1 MTFAVDFDV
10 ANDWGSGFTAN
21 LSIANNSSS
30 DVNSWTLE
38 FEAPFEITNI
48 WGAEIVSQDGNRY
61 TVRNLSY
68 NGTLTADGTVSFGFN
83 GSGESVEPTGYSL
96 NGESIGTSPSIPT
109 LSVDNVTVT
118 EGDSGTVAAEFVVN
132 LSEASD
138 QEVMVEYGTAN
149 GTATAGSDYTAQS
162 GTLTFAA
169 GETSKIISVPVLG
182 DTTVENNETF
192 TLNLSSPSN
201 ATIADAQGIGTITDN
216 DESAPVL
223 PQLSI
228 DDVSVTE
235 GDSGSKNATFT
246 VNLSAASTESVTVD
260 YGTSDDT
267 ATAGSDYTAQS
278 GTITFDAGE
287 TSQTIT
293 VPILGDTTVESD
305 ETFNV
310 NLSQANNA
318 TIADAQGVGTISND
332 DSSSLPTT
340 DNAFAV
346 DFDVANDWGSG
357 FTANLEIANNS
368 SSQVNGWT
376 LEFDSQFEITDIWG
390 AKILSKEGNRYTI
403 GNLSYNG
410 TLAADGT
417 VSFGFNGNGDSVEPT
432 SYSLNGDPIDASP
445 SIPTL
450 SVDDVSVTEGDNGT
464 VAAEFV
470 VNMSEASDQ
479 EVTVEYGTDNGT
491 ATAGSDYTAQ
501 SGTITFAAGET
512 SKIIS
517 VDVNGDTTVES
528 NETFNLNLSNA
539 SNATIADAQGVG
551 TINNDDADST
561 PVLPQFSINDVSVTE
576 GDSGSKNATFTVS
589 LSAAST
595 ESISVDYGTSNDT
608 ATAGSDYTA
617 ESGTLTFAAGET
629 SKTISVAVTGD
640 TTVESDETFNVN
652 LSNASNATIGDG
664 QGVGTILNN
673 DSSQP
678 PPQQG
683 DFNYGEALQK
693 SILFYYAQRSGD
705 LPDTNPIPWRGD
717 SALNDGS
724 DVGVDLTGGYY
735 DAGDHVKFGLPG
747 AASLTMLGW
756 GAVQYQD
763 AYQQSGQFEE
773 VLDTIKWG
781 TDYILKA
788 HVTDGQGTKEF
799 YGQVGDG
806 NLDHAYW
813 GPPED
818 MTMER
823 PAYKI
828 DRQNPGSDLAG
839 EAAAS
844 LAAASI
850 VFRGVDEAYADTLLQ
865 NAEQLYDFAD
875 QYRGVY
881 TDAIPDA
888 GQFYNSFSGFQD
900 ELVWGAT
907 WLHKATEAAGST
919 DTTYLNKAESLYQGI
934 GPGWTQSWDDKSYG
948 AAILLAQETGKSE
961 YKGDVEGW
969 LNSWLPGGSTA
980 TYTDG
985 GLAWLSQWGSLRYSA
1000 NTSFLAG
1007 VYADTV
1013 NDPNGQ
1019 YSDFAEGQ
1027 IDYILG
1033 DNPRDF
1039 SYMVGF
1045 GEDYALNPHHRAASG
1060 VTNISDSRDNLHT
1073 LYGALVG
1080 GPASADDF
1088 DYVDERTDFIR
1099 NEVAMDY
1106 NAGLTGALARMY
1118 GEFGGQT
1125 LDTISGVNLDNL
1137 NSLTVADVVAS

>member
-1 MTFAVDFDV
+1 MTFAVDFNI

-21 LSIANNSSS
+21 LEIANNSSS
-30 DVNSWTLE
+30 NVNGWTLE

-48 WGAEIVSQDGNRY
+48 WGAEIVSQEGNRY

-68 NGTLTADGTVSFGFN
+68 NGTLAADGTVSFGFN
-83 GSGESVEPTGYSL
+83 GSGDSIEPTGYSL
-96 NGESIGTSPSIPT
+96 NGESIGASPSIPT
-109 LSVDNVTVT
+109 LSVDDVTVT

-138 QEVMVEYGTAN
+138 Q
-149 GTATAGSDYTAQS
+149 
-162 GTLTFAA
+162 
-169 GETSKIISVPVLG
+169 P
-182 DTTVENNETF
+182 
-192 TLNLSSPSN
+192 
-201 ATIADAQGIGTITDN
+201 
-216 DESAPVL
+216 
-223 PQLSI
+223 
-228 DDVSVTE
+228 
-235 GDSGSKNATFT
+235 
-246 VNLSAASTESVTVD
+246 
-260 YGTSDDT
+260 
-267 ATAGSDYTAQS
+267 
-278 GTITFDAGE
+278 
-287 TSQTIT
+287 
-293 VPILGDTTVESD
+293 
-305 ETFNV
+305 
-310 NLSQANNA
+310 
-318 TIADAQGVGTISND
+318 
-332 DSSSLPTT
+332 
-340 DNAFAV
+340 
-346 DFDVANDWGSG
+346 
-357 FTANLEIANNS
+357 
-368 SSQVNGWT
+368 
-376 LEFDSQFEITDIWG
+376 
-390 AKILSKEGNRYTI
+390 
-403 GNLSYNG
+403 
-410 TLAADGT
+410 
-417 VSFGFNGNGDSVEPT
+417 
-432 SYSLNGDPIDASP
+432 
-445 SIPTL
+445 
-450 SVDDVSVTEGDNGT
+450 
-464 VAAEFV
+464 
-470 VNMSEASDQ
+470 
-479 EVTVEYGTDNGT
+479 VTVEYSTANGT

-512 SKIIS
+512 SKIVS
-517 VDVNGDTTVES
+517 VPVIGDTTVES
-528 NETFNLNLSNA
+528 NETFRLNLSNP
-539 SNATIADAQGVG
+539 SNGTIADAQGVG
-551 TINNDDADST
+551 TISNDDSSSPPANTPIRVQAEDYISFFDKSSGNTGGAFRSDDVDIQATTDLGGGYNVGWIQQGEWLTYDVNIPEAGTYDIVARVASAQSGTRSLKVSVGGESETLSFGGTGGWQNWTDVTAQGVNLSAGSQQLRLDMLSNSFNVNYIDIVPSTSSPTPPTLSINDVSLTEGNSGTKNATFTVNLSEASTQSVSVNYATANDTAIAGSDYTAKSGTLNFSPGQTSKTFTVPILGDTLDEANETFKVNLSQANNATIADSQGVGTIIDNDDST
-561 PVLPQFSINDVSVTE
+561 PVLSQLSINDVSVTE
-576 GDSGSKNATFTVS
+576 GDSGTKNATFTVN
-589 LSAAST
+589 LSAPS
-595 ESISVDYGTSNDT
+595 SQSVSVNYATANDT
-608 ATAGSDYTA
+608 AIAGSDYTA
-617 ESGTLTFAAGET
+617 KSGTLSFNPGQT
-629 SKTISVAVTGD
+629 SKTFTVPILGD
-640 TTVESDETFNVN
+640 TTVEGNETFKVN
-652 LSNASNATIGDG
+652 LSQASNATIGDS

-705 LPDTNPIPWRGD
+705 LPDTNPFPWRGD

-724 DVGVDLTGGYY
+724 DVGLDLTGGYY

-747 AASLTMLGW
+747 AASLTTLSW
-756 GAVQYQD
+756 GAVEYQD

-773 VLDTIKWG
+773 ILDSIKWG

-806 NLDHAYW
+806 NIDHAFW
-813 GPPED
+813 GAPED

-865 NAEQLYDFAD
+865 NAQQLYDFAD

-881 TDAIPDA
+881 TDAITDA

-969 LNSWLPGGSTA
+969 LNSWLPGGSTP

>member
-1 MTFAVDFDV
+1 MTFAVDFDI

-30 DVNSWTLE
+30 DVDGWTLE

-48 WGAEIVSQDGNRY
+48 WGAEIVSQEGNRY

-68 NGTLTADGTVSFGFN
+68 NGTLAADGTVSFGFN
-83 GSGESVEPTGYSL
+83 GSGDSIEPTGYSL

-109 LSVDNVTVT
+109 LSVDDVTVT

-132 LSEASD
+132 L
-138 QEVMVEYGTAN
+138 
-149 GTATAGSDYTAQS
+149 
-162 GTLTFAA
+162 
-169 GETSKIISVPVLG
+169 
-182 DTTVENNETF
+182 
-192 TLNLSSPSN
+192 
-201 ATIADAQGIGTITDN
+201 
-216 DESAPVL
+216 
-223 PQLSI
+223 
-228 DDVSVTE
+228 
-235 GDSGSKNATFT
+235 
-246 VNLSAASTESVTVD
+246 
-260 YGTSDDT
+260 
-267 ATAGSDYTAQS
+267 
-278 GTITFDAGE
+278 
-287 TSQTIT
+287 
-293 VPILGDTTVESD
+293 
-305 ETFNV
+305 
-310 NLSQANNA
+310 
-318 TIADAQGVGTISND
+318 
-332 DSSSLPTT
+332 
-340 DNAFAV
+340 
-346 DFDVANDWGSG
+346 
-357 FTANLEIANNS
+357 
-368 SSQVNGWT
+368 
-376 LEFDSQFEITDIWG
+376 
-390 AKILSKEGNRYTI
+390 
-403 GNLSYNG
+403 
-410 TLAADGT
+410 
-417 VSFGFNGNGDSVEPT
+417 
-432 SYSLNGDPIDASP
+432 
-445 SIPTL
+445 
-450 SVDDVSVTEGDNGT
+450 
-464 VAAEFV
+464 
-470 VNMSEASDQ
+470 SEASDQ

-517 VDVNGDTTVES
+517 VPVLGDTTVEN
-528 NETFNLNLSNA
+528 NETFKLNLSSP

-551 TINNDDADST
+551 TISNDDSSTPPANTPIRIEAEDYISFFDKSSGNTGGAFRSDDVDIQATTDLGGGFNVGWIQQGEWLTYDVNIPEAGTYDIVARVASAQSGTRSLKVSVGGESETLSFGGTGGWQNWTDVTAQGVNLSAGSQQLRLDMLSNSFNVNYIDIIPSNSSPTPPTLSINNVSITEGNSGTKNAGFTVNLSEASTQSISVNYATANDTAIAGSDYIAKSGTLNFSPGQTSKTFTVPILGDTLDEANETFKVNLSQANNATIADGQGVGTIIDNDDST
-561 PVLPQFSINDVSVTE
+561 PVLSQLSINDVSVTE

-595 ESISVDYGTSNDT
+595 ESITVDYGTGNGT

-673 DSSQP
+673 DLSQP

-693 SILFYYAQRSGD
+693 SLLFYYAQRSGD
-705 LPDTNPIPWRGD
+705 LPDHNPIPWRGD

-724 DVGVDLTGGYY
+724 DVGLDLTGGYY

-756 GAVQYQD
+756 GAVEYQD

-773 VLDTIKWG
+773 ILDSIKWG

-788 HVTDGQGTKEF
+788 HVTDSQGTKEF

-806 NLDHAYW
+806 NIDHSFW
-813 GPPED
+813 GAPED

-881 TDAIPDA
+881 TDAITDA

-907 WLHKATEAAGST
+907 WLHKANEAAGDT

-961 YKGDVEGW
+961 YKSDVEGW
-969 LNSWLPGGSTA
+969 LNSWLPGGSTP

-1073 LYGALVG
+1073 LYGAMVG

-1137 NSLTVADVVAS
+1137 NSLTVADVIAS

>member
-1 MTFAVDFDV
+1 MTFAVDFNV

-30 DVNSWTLE
+30 GVNGWTLE

-48 WGAEIVSQDGNRY
+48 WGAEIVSQEGNRY

-68 NGTLTADGTVSFGFN
+68 NGTLAADGTVSFGFN

-109 LSVDNVTVT
+109 LSVDDVTVT
-118 EGDSGTVAAEFVVN
+118 EGDTGTVAAEFVVN

-138 QEVMVEYGTAN
+138 QEV
-149 GTATAGSDYTAQS
+149 
-162 GTLTFAA
+162 
-169 GETSKIISVPVLG
+169 
-182 DTTVENNETF
+182 
-192 TLNLSSPSN
+192 
-201 ATIADAQGIGTITDN
+201 
-216 DESAPVL
+216 
-223 PQLSI
+223 
-228 DDVSVTE
+228 
-235 GDSGSKNATFT
+235 
-246 VNLSAASTESVTVD
+246 
-260 YGTSDDT
+260 
-267 ATAGSDYTAQS
+267 
-278 GTITFDAGE
+278 
-287 TSQTIT
+287 
-293 VPILGDTTVESD
+293 
-305 ETFNV
+305 
-310 NLSQANNA
+310 
-318 TIADAQGVGTISND
+318 
-332 DSSSLPTT
+332 
-340 DNAFAV
+340 
-346 DFDVANDWGSG
+346 
-357 FTANLEIANNS
+357 
-368 SSQVNGWT
+368 
-376 LEFDSQFEITDIWG
+376 
-390 AKILSKEGNRYTI
+390 
-403 GNLSYNG
+403 
-410 TLAADGT
+410 
-417 VSFGFNGNGDSVEPT
+417 
-432 SYSLNGDPIDASP
+432 
-445 SIPTL
+445 
-450 SVDDVSVTEGDNGT
+450 
-464 VAAEFV
+464 
-470 VNMSEASDQ
+470 
-479 EVTVEYGTDNGT
+479 TVEYSTDNGT

-517 VDVNGDTTVES
+517 VPVLGDTTVES
-528 NETFNLNLSNA
+528 DETFKLNLSSPSNATIADAQGVGTISNDDSSTPPANTPIRIEAEDYINFFDKSSGNTGGAFRSDDVDIQATTDVGGGYNVGWIQQGEWLTYDANIPEAGTYDIVARVASAQQGTRSLKVSVDGQSETLSFGGTGGWQNWTDVTAQGVNLSAGSQQLRLDMLSNSFNVNYIDIIPSNSSPTLPTLSINNVSITEGNSGTKNATFTVNLSDASTQTVSVNYATANDTAIAGSDYTAKSGTLSFNPGQTSKTFSVPILGDTTVESDETFKVNLSQA

-551 TINNDDADST
+551 TILND
-561 PVLPQFSINDVSVTE
+561 
-576 GDSGSKNATFTVS
+576 
-589 LSAAST
+589 
-595 ESISVDYGTSNDT
+595 
-608 ATAGSDYTA
+608 
-617 ESGTLTFAAGET
+617 
-629 SKTISVAVTGD
+629 
-640 TTVESDETFNVN
+640 
-652 LSNASNATIGDG
+652 
-664 QGVGTILNN
+664 

-683 DFNYGEALQK
+683 AFNYGEALQK

-705 LPDTNPIPWRGD
+705 LPDTNPLPWRGD

-724 DVGVDLTGGYY
+724 DVGRDLTGGYY

-756 GAVQYQD
+756 GAVEYQD
-763 AYQQSGQFEE
+763 AYQQSGQLEE
-773 VLDTIKWG
+773 LLDSIKWG

-788 HVTDGQGTKEF
+788 HVTDAQGTKEF

-806 NLDHAYW
+806 NIDHAFW
-813 GPPED
+813 GAPED

-828 DRQNPGSDLAG
+828 DRSNPGSDLAG

-865 NAEQLYDFAD
+865 NAQQLYDFAD

-961 YKGDVEGW
+961 YKSDVEGW
-969 LNSWLPGGSTA
+969 LNSWLPGGSTP

-1033 DNPRDF
+1033 DNPRNF

-1137 NSLTVADVVAS
+1137 NSLTVADVIAS

>member
-1 MTFAVDFDV
+1 MTFAVDFNV

-30 DVNSWTLE
+30 GVNGWTLE

-48 WGAEIVSQDGNRY
+48 WGAEIVSQEGNRY

-68 NGTLTADGTVSFGFN
+68 NGTLAADGTVSFGFN

-109 LSVDNVTVT
+109 LSVDDVTVT
-118 EGDSGTVAAEFVVN
+118 EGDTGTVAAEFVVN

-138 QEVMVEYGTAN
+138 QEV
-149 GTATAGSDYTAQS
+149 
-162 GTLTFAA
+162 
-169 GETSKIISVPVLG
+169 
-182 DTTVENNETF
+182 
-192 TLNLSSPSN
+192 
-201 ATIADAQGIGTITDN
+201 
-216 DESAPVL
+216 
-223 PQLSI
+223 
-228 DDVSVTE
+228 
-235 GDSGSKNATFT
+235 
-246 VNLSAASTESVTVD
+246 
-260 YGTSDDT
+260 
-267 ATAGSDYTAQS
+267 
-278 GTITFDAGE
+278 
-287 TSQTIT
+287 
-293 VPILGDTTVESD
+293 
-305 ETFNV
+305 
-310 NLSQANNA
+310 
-318 TIADAQGVGTISND
+318 
-332 DSSSLPTT
+332 
-340 DNAFAV
+340 
-346 DFDVANDWGSG
+346 
-357 FTANLEIANNS
+357 
-368 SSQVNGWT
+368 
-376 LEFDSQFEITDIWG
+376 
-390 AKILSKEGNRYTI
+390 
-403 GNLSYNG
+403 
-410 TLAADGT
+410 
-417 VSFGFNGNGDSVEPT
+417 
-432 SYSLNGDPIDASP
+432 
-445 SIPTL
+445 
-450 SVDDVSVTEGDNGT
+450 
-464 VAAEFV
+464 
-470 VNMSEASDQ
+470 
-479 EVTVEYGTDNGT
+479 TVEYSTDNGT

-517 VDVNGDTTVES
+517 VPVLGDTTVES
-528 NETFNLNLSNA
+528 DETFKLNLSSPSNATIADAQGVGTISNDDSSTPPANTPIRIEAEDYINFFDKSSGNTGGAFRSDDVDIQATTDVGGGYNVGWIQQGEWLTYDANIPEAGTYDIVARVASAQQGTRSLKVSVDGQSETLSFGGTGGWQNWTDVTAQGVNLSAGSQQLRLDMLSNSFNVNYIDIIPSNSSPTLPTLSINNVSITEGDSGTKNATFTVNLSDASTQTVSVNYATANDTAIAGSDYTAKSGTLSFNPGQTSKTFSVPIIGDTLDETNETFKVNLSQANNATIADGQGIGTIIDNDDSTPVLSQLSINDVSVTEGDSGTKNATFTVNLSDASTQTVSVNYATANDTAIAGSDYTAKSGTLSFNPGQTSKTFSVPILGDTTVEGNETFKVNLSQA

-551 TINNDDADST
+551 TILND
-561 PVLPQFSINDVSVTE
+561 
-576 GDSGSKNATFTVS
+576 
-589 LSAAST
+589 
-595 ESISVDYGTSNDT
+595 
-608 ATAGSDYTA
+608 
-617 ESGTLTFAAGET
+617 
-629 SKTISVAVTGD
+629 
-640 TTVESDETFNVN
+640 
-652 LSNASNATIGDG
+652 
-664 QGVGTILNN
+664 

-683 DFNYGEALQK
+683 AFNYGEALQK

-705 LPDTNPIPWRGD
+705 LPDTNPLPWRGD

-724 DVGVDLTGGYY
+724 DVGRDLTGGYY

-756 GAVQYQD
+756 GAVEYQD
-763 AYQQSGQFEE
+763 AYQQSGQLEE
-773 VLDTIKWG
+773 LLDSIKWG

-788 HVTDGQGTKEF
+788 HVTDAQGTKEF

-806 NLDHAYW
+806 NIDHAFW
-813 GPPED
+813 GAPED

-828 DRQNPGSDLAG
+828 DRSNPGSDLAG

-865 NAEQLYDFAD
+865 NAQQLYDFAD

-961 YKGDVEGW
+961 YKSDVEGW
-969 LNSWLPGGSTA
+969 LNSWLPGGSTP

-1033 DNPRDF
+1033 DNPRNF

-1137 NSLTVADVVAS
+1137 NSLTVADVIAS

>member
-1 MTFAVDFDV
+1 MTFAVDFNI

-21 LSIANNSSS
+21 LEIANNSSS
-30 DVNSWTLE
+30 NVNGWTLE

-48 WGAEIVSQDGNRY
+48 WGAEIVSQEGNRY

-68 NGTLTADGTVSFGFN
+68 NGTLAADGTVSFGFN
-83 GSGESVEPTGYSL
+83 GSGDSIEPTGYSL

-109 LSVDNVTVT
+109 IPTLSVDDVTVT

-138 QEVMVEYGTAN
+138 QPVTVEYSTAN

-169 GETSKIISVPVLG
+169 GETSKIVSVPV
-182 DTTVENNETF
+182 
-192 TLNLSSPSN
+192 
-201 ATIADAQGIGTITDN
+201 I
-216 DESAPVL
+216 
-223 PQLSI
+223 
-228 DDVSVTE
+228 
-235 GDSGSKNATFT
+235 
-246 VNLSAASTESVTVD
+246 
-260 YGTSDDT
+260 
-267 ATAGSDYTAQS
+267 
-278 GTITFDAGE
+278 
-287 TSQTIT
+287 
-293 VPILGDTTVESD
+293 
-305 ETFNV
+305 
-310 NLSQANNA
+310 
-318 TIADAQGVGTISND
+318 
-332 DSSSLPTT
+332 
-340 DNAFAV
+340 
-346 DFDVANDWGSG
+346 
-357 FTANLEIANNS
+357 
-368 SSQVNGWT
+368 
-376 LEFDSQFEITDIWG
+376 
-390 AKILSKEGNRYTI
+390 
-403 GNLSYNG
+403 
-410 TLAADGT
+410 
-417 VSFGFNGNGDSVEPT
+417 
-432 SYSLNGDPIDASP
+432 
-445 SIPTL
+445 
-450 SVDDVSVTEGDNGT
+450 
-464 VAAEFV
+464 
-470 VNMSEASDQ
+470 
-479 EVTVEYGTDNGT
+479 
-491 ATAGSDYTAQ
+491 
-501 SGTITFAAGET
+501 
-512 SKIIS
+512 
-517 VDVNGDTTVES
+517 GDTTVES
-528 NETFNLNLSNA
+528 NETFRLNLSNP
-539 SNATIADAQGVG
+539 SNGTIADAQGVG
-551 TINNDDADST
+551 TINNDDSSTPPANTPIRVQAEDYISFFDKSSGNTGGAFRSDDVDIQATTDVGGGYNVGWIQQGEWLTYDVNIPEAGTYDIVARVASAQSGTRSLKVSVGGESETLSFGGTGGWQNWTDVTAQGVNLSAGSQQLRLDMLSNSFNVNYIDIVPSTSSPTPPTLSINDVSLTEGNSGTKNATFTVNLSEASTQSVSVNYATANDTAIAGSDYTAKSGTLNFSPGQTSKTFTVPILGDTLDEANETFKVNLSQANNATIADGQGVGTIIDNDDST
-561 PVLPQFSINDVSVTE
+561 PVLSQLSINDVSVTE
-576 GDSGSKNATFTVS
+576 GDSGTKNATFTVN
-589 LSAAST
+589 LSAPS
-595 ESISVDYGTSNDT
+595 SQSVSVNYATANDT
-608 ATAGSDYTA
+608 AIAGSDYTA
-617 ESGTLTFAAGET
+617 KSGTLSFNPGQT
-629 SKTISVAVTGD
+629 SKTFTVPILGD
-640 TTVESDETFNVN
+640 TTVEGNETFKVN
-652 LSNASNATIGDG
+652 LSQATNATIGDS

-705 LPDTNPIPWRGD
+705 LPDTNPLPWRGD

-724 DVGVDLTGGYY
+724 DVGLDLTGGYY

-747 AASLTMLGW
+747 AASMTMLSW
-756 GAVQYQD
+756 GAVEYQD

-773 VLDTIKWG
+773 ILDSIKWG

-806 NLDHAYW
+806 NIDHAFW
-813 GPPED
+813 GAPED

-865 NAEQLYDFAD
+865 NAQQLYDFAD
-875 QYRGVY
+875 QYRGTY

-948 AAILLAQETGKSE
+948 SAILLAQETGKSE

-1033 DNPRDF
+1033 DNPRNF

-1073 LYGALVG
+1073 LYGAMVG

>member
-1 MTFAVDFDV
+1 MTFAVDFNV

-30 DVNSWTLE
+30 GVNGWTLE

-48 WGAEIVSQDGNRY
+48 WGAEIVSQEGNRY
-61 TVRNLSY
+61 TIRNLSY
-68 NGTLTADGTVSFGFN
+68 NGTLAADGTVSFGFN

-109 LSVDNVTVT
+109 LSVDDVTVT
-118 EGDSGTVAAEFVVN
+118 EGDTGTVAAEFVVN

-138 QEVMVEYGTAN
+138 QEV
-149 GTATAGSDYTAQS
+149 
-162 GTLTFAA
+162 
-169 GETSKIISVPVLG
+169 
-182 DTTVENNETF
+182 
-192 TLNLSSPSN
+192 
-201 ATIADAQGIGTITDN
+201 
-216 DESAPVL
+216 
-223 PQLSI
+223 
-228 DDVSVTE
+228 
-235 GDSGSKNATFT
+235 
-246 VNLSAASTESVTVD
+246 
-260 YGTSDDT
+260 
-267 ATAGSDYTAQS
+267 
-278 GTITFDAGE
+278 
-287 TSQTIT
+287 
-293 VPILGDTTVESD
+293 
-305 ETFNV
+305 
-310 NLSQANNA
+310 
-318 TIADAQGVGTISND
+318 
-332 DSSSLPTT
+332 
-340 DNAFAV
+340 
-346 DFDVANDWGSG
+346 
-357 FTANLEIANNS
+357 
-368 SSQVNGWT
+368 
-376 LEFDSQFEITDIWG
+376 
-390 AKILSKEGNRYTI
+390 
-403 GNLSYNG
+403 
-410 TLAADGT
+410 
-417 VSFGFNGNGDSVEPT
+417 
-432 SYSLNGDPIDASP
+432 
-445 SIPTL
+445 
-450 SVDDVSVTEGDNGT
+450 
-464 VAAEFV
+464 
-470 VNMSEASDQ
+470 
-479 EVTVEYGTDNGT
+479 TVEYSTDNGT

-517 VDVNGDTTVES
+517 VPVLGDTTVES
-528 NETFNLNLSNA
+528 DETFKLNLSSPSNATIADAQGVGTISNDDSSTPPANTPIRIEAEDYINFFDKSSGNTGGAFRSDDVDIQATTDVGGGYNVGWIQQGEWLTYDANIPEAGTYDIVARVASAQQGTRSLKVSVDGQSETLSFGGTGGWQNWTDVTAQGVNLSAGSQQLRLDMLSNSFNVNYIDIIPSNSSPTLPTLSINNVSITEGNSGTKNATFTVNLSDASTQTVSVNYATANDTAIAGSDYTAKSGTLSFNPGQTSKTFSVPIIGDTLDETNETFKVNLSQANNATIADGQGIGTIIDNDDSTPVLSQLSINNVSVTEGDSGTKNATFTVNLSDASTQTVSVNYATANDTAIAGSDYTAKSGTLSFNPGQTSKTFSVPILGDTTVEGNETFKVNLSQA

-551 TINNDDADST
+551 TILND
-561 PVLPQFSINDVSVTE
+561 
-576 GDSGSKNATFTVS
+576 
-589 LSAAST
+589 
-595 ESISVDYGTSNDT
+595 
-608 ATAGSDYTA
+608 
-617 ESGTLTFAAGET
+617 
-629 SKTISVAVTGD
+629 
-640 TTVESDETFNVN
+640 
-652 LSNASNATIGDG
+652 
-664 QGVGTILNN
+664 

-683 DFNYGEALQK
+683 AFNYGEALQK

-705 LPDTNPIPWRGD
+705 LPDTNPLPWRGD

-724 DVGVDLTGGYY
+724 DVGRDLTGGYY

-756 GAVQYQD
+756 GAVEYQD
-763 AYQQSGQFEE
+763 AYQQSGQLEE
-773 VLDTIKWG
+773 LLDSIKWG

-788 HVTDGQGTKEF
+788 HVTDAQGTKEF

-806 NLDHAYW
+806 NIDHAFW
-813 GPPED
+813 GAPED

-828 DRQNPGSDLAG
+828 DRSNPGSDLAG

-865 NAEQLYDFAD
+865 NAQQLYDFAD

-961 YKGDVEGW
+961 YKSDVEGW
-969 LNSWLPGGSTA
+969 LNSWLPGGSTP

-1033 DNPRDF
+1033 DNPRNF

-1137 NSLTVADVVAS
+1137 NSLTVADVIAS

>member
-1 MTFAVDFDV
+1 MTFAVDFNV

-30 DVNSWTLE
+30 DVNGWTLE

-48 WGAEIVSQDGNRY
+48 WGAEIVSQEGNRY
-61 TVRNLSY
+61 TIRNLSY
-68 NGTLTADGTVSFGFN
+68 NGTLAADGTVSFGFN
-83 GSGESVEPTGYSL
+83 GSGESIEPTGYSL

-109 LSVDNVTVT
+109 LSVDDVTVT
-118 EGDSGTVAAEFVVN
+118 EGDTGTVAAEFVVN

-138 QEVMVEYGTAN
+138 QEVTVEYGTDN
-149 GTATAGSDYTAQS
+149 DTATAGSDYTAQS

-182 DTTVENNETF
+182 DTTVESDETF
-192 TLNLSSPSN
+192 KLNLSSPS
-201 ATIADAQGIGTITDN
+201 
-216 DESAPVL
+216 
-223 PQLSI
+223 
-228 DDVSVTE
+228 
-235 GDSGSKNATFT
+235 
-246 VNLSAASTESVTVD
+246 
-260 YGTSDDT
+260 
-267 ATAGSDYTAQS
+267 
-278 GTITFDAGE
+278 
-287 TSQTIT
+287 
-293 VPILGDTTVESD
+293 
-305 ETFNV
+305 
-310 NLSQANNA
+310 NA

-332 DSSSLPTT
+332 DSSTPPGNTPIRIEAEDYINFFDKSSGNTGGAFRSDDVDIQATT
-340 DNAFAV
+340 DVGGGYNVGWIQQGEWLTYDANIPEAGTYDIVARVASAQQGTRSLKVSV
-346 DFDVANDWGSG
+346 DGQSETLSFGGTGGWQNWTDVTAQGVNLSAGSQQLRLDMLSNS
-357 FTANLEIANNS
+357 FNVNYIDIIPSNS
-368 SSQVNGWT
+368 SPT
-376 LEFDSQFEITDIWG
+376 L
-390 AKILSKEGNRYTI
+390 
-403 GNLSYNG
+403 
-410 TLAADGT
+410 
-417 VSFGFNGNGDSVEPT
+417 
-432 SYSLNGDPIDASP
+432 
-445 SIPTL
+445 PTL
-450 SVDDVSVTEGDNGT
+450 SINNVSITEGDSGT
-464 VAAEFV
+464 KNATFT
-470 VNMSEASDQ
+470 VNLSDASTQ
-479 EVTVEYGTDNGT
+479 SVSVNYAT
-491 ATAGSDYTAQ
+491 ANDTAIAGSDYTAK
-501 SGTITFAAGET
+501 SGTLSFNPGQT
-512 SKIIS
+512 SKTFSVPII
-517 VDVNGDTTVES
+517 GDTTVEG
-528 NETFNLNLSNA
+528 NETFKVNLSQA
-539 SNATIADAQGVG
+539 SNATIGDAQGVG
-551 TINNDDADST
+551 TILND
-561 PVLPQFSINDVSVTE
+561 
-576 GDSGSKNATFTVS
+576 
-589 LSAAST
+589 
-595 ESISVDYGTSNDT
+595 
-608 ATAGSDYTA
+608 
-617 ESGTLTFAAGET
+617 
-629 SKTISVAVTGD
+629 
-640 TTVESDETFNVN
+640 
-652 LSNASNATIGDG
+652 
-664 QGVGTILNN
+664 

-683 DFNYGEALQK
+683 AFNYGEALQK

-705 LPDTNPIPWRGD
+705 LPDTNPLPWRGD

-724 DVGVDLTGGYY
+724 DVGLDLTGGYY

-747 AASLTMLGW
+747 ASSLTMLGW
-756 GAVQYQD
+756 GAVEYQD

-773 VLDTIKWG
+773 LLDSIKWG

-788 HVTDGQGTKEF
+788 HVTDSQGTKEF

-806 NLDHAYW
+806 NLDHAFW
-813 GPPED
+813 GAPED

-828 DRQNPGSDLAG
+828 DRSNPGSDLAG

-875 QYRGVY
+875 QYRGTY

-961 YKGDVEGW
+961 YKSDVEGW
-969 LNSWLPGGSTA
+969 LNSWLPGGSTP

-1118 GEFGGQT
+1118 GEFGGQM

-1137 NSLTVADVVAS
+1137 NSLTVADVIAS

>member
-1 MTFAVDFDV
+1 MTFAVDFDI

-21 LSIANNSSS
+21 LEIANNSSS
-30 DVNSWTLE
+30 NVNGWTLE

-68 NGTLTADGTVSFGFN
+68 NGTLAADGTVSFGFN
-83 GSGESVEPTGYSL
+83 GSGDSIEPTGYSL

-109 LSVDNVTVT
+109 LSVDDVTVT

-138 QEVMVEYGTAN
+138 QEVTVEYGTDN
-149 GTATAGSDYTAQS
+149 DTATAGSDYTAQS

-169 GETSKIISVPVLG
+169 GETSKIVSVPV
-182 DTTVENNETF
+182 
-192 TLNLSSPSN
+192 
-201 ATIADAQGIGTITDN
+201 I
-216 DESAPVL
+216 
-223 PQLSI
+223 
-228 DDVSVTE
+228 
-235 GDSGSKNATFT
+235 
-246 VNLSAASTESVTVD
+246 
-260 YGTSDDT
+260 
-267 ATAGSDYTAQS
+267 
-278 GTITFDAGE
+278 
-287 TSQTIT
+287 
-293 VPILGDTTVESD
+293 
-305 ETFNV
+305 
-310 NLSQANNA
+310 
-318 TIADAQGVGTISND
+318 
-332 DSSSLPTT
+332 
-340 DNAFAV
+340 
-346 DFDVANDWGSG
+346 
-357 FTANLEIANNS
+357 
-368 SSQVNGWT
+368 
-376 LEFDSQFEITDIWG
+376 
-390 AKILSKEGNRYTI
+390 
-403 GNLSYNG
+403 
-410 TLAADGT
+410 
-417 VSFGFNGNGDSVEPT
+417 
-432 SYSLNGDPIDASP
+432 
-445 SIPTL
+445 
-450 SVDDVSVTEGDNGT
+450 
-464 VAAEFV
+464 
-470 VNMSEASDQ
+470 
-479 EVTVEYGTDNGT
+479 
-491 ATAGSDYTAQ
+491 
-501 SGTITFAAGET
+501 
-512 SKIIS
+512 
-517 VDVNGDTTVES
+517 GDTTVES
-528 NETFNLNLSNA
+528 NETFRLNLSNP
-539 SNATIADAQGVG
+539 SNGTIADAQGVG
-551 TINNDDADST
+551 TINNDDSST
-561 PVLPQFSINDVSVTE
+561 PPANTPIRIEAEDYISFFDKSSGNTGGAFRSDDVDIQATTDLGGGFNVGWIQQGEWLTYDVNIPEAGTYDIVARVASAQSGTRSLKVSVGGESETLSFGGTGGWQNWTDVTAQGVNLSAGSQQLRLDMLSNSFNVNYIDIVPSTSSPTPPTLSINDVSLTE
-576 GDSGSKNATFTVS
+576 GNSGTKNATFTVN
-589 LSAAST
+589 LSEAST
-595 ESISVDYGTSNDT
+595 QSVSVNYATANDT

-652 LSNASNATIGDG
+652 LSNASNATIGDS

-705 LPDTNPIPWRGD
+705 LPDTNPLPWRGD

-724 DVGVDLTGGYY
+724 DVGLDLTGGYY

-747 AASLTMLGW
+747 AASMTMLSW
-756 GAVQYQD
+756 GAVEYQD

-773 VLDTIKWG
+773 ILDSIKWG

-806 NLDHAYW
+806 NIDHAFW
-813 GPPED
+813 GAPED

-1073 LYGALVG
+1073 LYGAMVG

-1118 GEFGGQT
+1118 GEFGGET

>member
-1 MTFAVDFDV
+1 MTFAVDFNI

-21 LSIANNSSS
+21 LEIANNSSS
-30 DVNSWTLE
+30 NVNGWTLE

-48 WGAEIVSQDGNRY
+48 WGAEIVSQEGNRY

-68 NGTLTADGTVSFGFN
+68 NGTLAADGTVSFGFN
-83 GSGESVEPTGYSL
+83 GSGDSLEPTGYSL

-109 LSVDNVTVT
+109 LSVDDVTVT
-118 EGDSGTVAAEFVVN
+118 EGDTGTVAAEFVVN

-138 QEVMVEYGTAN
+138 QEV
-149 GTATAGSDYTAQS
+149 
-162 GTLTFAA
+162 
-169 GETSKIISVPVLG
+169 
-182 DTTVENNETF
+182 
-192 TLNLSSPSN
+192 
-201 ATIADAQGIGTITDN
+201 
-216 DESAPVL
+216 
-223 PQLSI
+223 
-228 DDVSVTE
+228 
-235 GDSGSKNATFT
+235 
-246 VNLSAASTESVTVD
+246 
-260 YGTSDDT
+260 
-267 ATAGSDYTAQS
+267 
-278 GTITFDAGE
+278 
-287 TSQTIT
+287 
-293 VPILGDTTVESD
+293 
-305 ETFNV
+305 
-310 NLSQANNA
+310 
-318 TIADAQGVGTISND
+318 
-332 DSSSLPTT
+332 
-340 DNAFAV
+340 
-346 DFDVANDWGSG
+346 
-357 FTANLEIANNS
+357 
-368 SSQVNGWT
+368 
-376 LEFDSQFEITDIWG
+376 
-390 AKILSKEGNRYTI
+390 
-403 GNLSYNG
+403 
-410 TLAADGT
+410 
-417 VSFGFNGNGDSVEPT
+417 
-432 SYSLNGDPIDASP
+432 
-445 SIPTL
+445 
-450 SVDDVSVTEGDNGT
+450 
-464 VAAEFV
+464 
-470 VNMSEASDQ
+470 
-479 EVTVEYGTDNGT
+479 TVEYGTDNDT

-517 VDVNGDTTVES
+517 VPVLGDTTVES
-528 NETFNLNLSNA
+528 DETFNLNLSNA

-551 TINNDDADST
+551 TIINDDSSAPPTDTPIRIEAENYVSFFDKSAGNTGGAYRSDNVDIQATTDAGGGYNVGWIQQGEWLTYDVNIPEAGTYDIVARVASAQQGTRSLKVSIDGQSETLSFGGTGGWQSWQNVTAQGVNLSAGSQQLRLDMLSDSFNVNYIELVNSSSSPT
-561 PVLPQFSINDVSVTE
+561 LPTLSINDVSITE
-576 GDSGSKNATFTVS
+576 GDSGSKNATFTVN

-595 ESISVDYGTSNDT
+595 ESISVDYGTGNDT

-652 LSNASNATIGDG
+652 LSNASNATIGDS

-705 LPDTNPIPWRGD
+705 LPDTNPFPWRGD

-724 DVGVDLTGGYY
+724 DVGLDLTGGYY

-747 AASLTMLGW
+747 AASLTTLGW
-756 GAVQYQD
+756 GAIEYQD

-773 VLDTIKWG
+773 ILDSIKWG

-806 NLDHAYW
+806 NIDHAFW
-813 GPPED
+813 GAPED

-865 NAEQLYDFAD
+865 NAQQLYDFAD

-881 TDAIPDA
+881 TDAITDA

-961 YKGDVEGW
+961 YKNDVEGW
-969 LNSWLPGGSTA
+969 LNSWLPGGSTP

>member
-1 MTFAVDFDV
+1 MTFAVNFDV

-21 LSIANNSSS
+21 LDIANNSSS
-30 DVNSWTLE
+30 NVNGWTLE

-48 WGAEIVSQDGNRY
+48 WGAEIVSQEGNRY
-61 TVRNLSY
+61 TIRNLSY
-68 NGTLTADGTVSFGFN
+68 NGTLAPDGTVSIGFN

-109 LSVDNVTVT
+109 LSVDDVTVT

-132 LSEASD
+132 L
-138 QEVMVEYGTAN
+138 
-149 GTATAGSDYTAQS
+149 
-162 GTLTFAA
+162 
-169 GETSKIISVPVLG
+169 
-182 DTTVENNETF
+182 
-192 TLNLSSPSN
+192 
-201 ATIADAQGIGTITDN
+201 
-216 DESAPVL
+216 
-223 PQLSI
+223 
-228 DDVSVTE
+228 
-235 GDSGSKNATFT
+235 
-246 VNLSAASTESVTVD
+246 
-260 YGTSDDT
+260 
-267 ATAGSDYTAQS
+267 
-278 GTITFDAGE
+278 
-287 TSQTIT
+287 
-293 VPILGDTTVESD
+293 
-305 ETFNV
+305 
-310 NLSQANNA
+310 
-318 TIADAQGVGTISND
+318 
-332 DSSSLPTT
+332 
-340 DNAFAV
+340 
-346 DFDVANDWGSG
+346 
-357 FTANLEIANNS
+357 
-368 SSQVNGWT
+368 
-376 LEFDSQFEITDIWG
+376 
-390 AKILSKEGNRYTI
+390 
-403 GNLSYNG
+403 
-410 TLAADGT
+410 
-417 VSFGFNGNGDSVEPT
+417 
-432 SYSLNGDPIDASP
+432 
-445 SIPTL
+445 
-450 SVDDVSVTEGDNGT
+450 
-464 VAAEFV
+464 
-470 VNMSEASDQ
+470 SEASDQ

-501 SGTITFAAGET
+501 SGTLTFAAGET
-512 SKIIS
+512 SKIVS
-517 VDVNGDTTVES
+517 VPVIGDTTVES
-528 NETFNLNLSNA
+528 NETFRLNLSNP
-539 SNATIADAQGVG
+539 SNGTIADAQGVG
-551 TINNDDADST
+551 TISNDDSSTPPANTPIRVQAENYVNFFDKSSGNTGGAFRSDDVDIQATTDLGGGYNVGWIQQGEWLTYDVNIPEAGTYDIVARVASAQSGTRNVKVSVGDESETLSFGGTGGWQNWTDVTAQGVNLSAGSQQLRLDMLSNSFNVNYIDIIPSNSSPTPPTLSINNVSITEGNSGTKNAGFTVNLSEASTQSVSVDYATANDTAIAGSDYTAKSGTLNFSPGQTSKTFTVPILGDTLDEANETFKVNLSQANNATIADGQGVGTIIDNDDST
-561 PVLPQFSINDVSVTE
+561 PVLSQLSINDVSVTE
-576 GDSGSKNATFTVS
+576 GDSGTKNATFTVS

-595 ESISVDYGTSNDT
+595 ESISVDYGTGNDT

-629 SKTISVAVTGD
+629 SKTINVAVTGD

-747 AASLTMLGW
+747 AASLTTLGW
-756 GAVQYQD
+756 GAIEYQD

-773 VLDTIKWG
+773 ILDSIKWG

-788 HVTDGQGTKEF
+788 HVTDAQGTKEF

-806 NLDHAYW
+806 NLDHAFW
-813 GPPED
+813 GAPED

-865 NAEQLYDFAD
+865 NAQQLYDFAD

-934 GPGWTQSWDDKSYG
+934 GPGFTQSWDNKSYG
-948 AAILLAQETGKSE
+948 SAILLAQETGKSE

-969 LNSWLPGGSTA
+969 LNSWLPGGSTP

-1073 LYGALVG
+1073 LYGAMVG

-1118 GEFGGQT
+1118 SEFGGET

-1137 NSLTVADVVAS
+1137 NSLTVADVIAS

>member
-1 MTFAVDFDV
+1 MTFAVDFNI

-21 LSIANNSSS
+21 LEIANNSSS
-30 DVNSWTLE
+30 NVNGWTLE

-48 WGAEIVSQDGNRY
+48 WGAEIVSQEGNRY

-68 NGTLTADGTVSFGFN
+68 NGTLAADGTVSFGFN
-83 GSGESVEPTGYSL
+83 GSGDSIEPTGYSL

-109 LSVDNVTVT
+109 IPTLSVDDVTVT

-138 QEVMVEYGTAN
+138 QPVTVEYSTAN

-169 GETSKIISVPVLG
+169 GETSKIVSVPV
-182 DTTVENNETF
+182 
-192 TLNLSSPSN
+192 
-201 ATIADAQGIGTITDN
+201 I
-216 DESAPVL
+216 
-223 PQLSI
+223 
-228 DDVSVTE
+228 
-235 GDSGSKNATFT
+235 
-246 VNLSAASTESVTVD
+246 
-260 YGTSDDT
+260 
-267 ATAGSDYTAQS
+267 
-278 GTITFDAGE
+278 
-287 TSQTIT
+287 
-293 VPILGDTTVESD
+293 
-305 ETFNV
+305 
-310 NLSQANNA
+310 
-318 TIADAQGVGTISND
+318 
-332 DSSSLPTT
+332 
-340 DNAFAV
+340 
-346 DFDVANDWGSG
+346 
-357 FTANLEIANNS
+357 
-368 SSQVNGWT
+368 
-376 LEFDSQFEITDIWG
+376 
-390 AKILSKEGNRYTI
+390 
-403 GNLSYNG
+403 
-410 TLAADGT
+410 
-417 VSFGFNGNGDSVEPT
+417 
-432 SYSLNGDPIDASP
+432 
-445 SIPTL
+445 
-450 SVDDVSVTEGDNGT
+450 
-464 VAAEFV
+464 
-470 VNMSEASDQ
+470 
-479 EVTVEYGTDNGT
+479 
-491 ATAGSDYTAQ
+491 
-501 SGTITFAAGET
+501 
-512 SKIIS
+512 
-517 VDVNGDTTVES
+517 GDTTVES
-528 NETFNLNLSNA
+528 NETFRLNLSNP
-539 SNATIADAQGVG
+539 SNGTIADAQGVG
-551 TINNDDADST
+551 TINNDDSSSPPANTPIRVQAEDYISFFDKSSGNTGGAFRSDDVDIQATTDVGGGYNVGWIQQGEWLTYDVNIPEAGTYDIVARVASAQSGTRSLKVSVGGESETLSFGGTGGWQNWTDVTAQGVNLSAGSQQLRLDMLSNSFNVNYIDIVPSTSSPTPPTLSINDVSLTEGNSGTKNATFTVNLSEASTQSVSVNYATANDTAIAGSDYTAKSGTLNFSPGQTSKTFTVPILGDTLDEANETFKVNLSQANNATIADGQGVGTIIDNDDST
-561 PVLPQFSINDVSVTE
+561 PVLSQLSINDVSVTE
-576 GDSGSKNATFTVS
+576 GDSGTKNATFTVN
-589 LSAAST
+589 LSAPS
-595 ESISVDYGTSNDT
+595 SQSVSVNYATANDT
-608 ATAGSDYTA
+608 AIAGSDYTA
-617 ESGTLTFAAGET
+617 KSGTLSFNPGQT
-629 SKTISVAVTGD
+629 SKTFTVPILGD
-640 TTVESDETFNVN
+640 TTVEGNETFKVN
-652 LSNASNATIGDG
+652 LSQATNATIGDS

-705 LPDTNPIPWRGD
+705 LPDTNPLPWRGD

-724 DVGVDLTGGYY
+724 DVGLDLTGGYY

-747 AASLTMLGW
+747 AASMTMLSW
-756 GAVQYQD
+756 GAVEYQD

-773 VLDTIKWG
+773 ILDSIKWG

-806 NLDHAYW
+806 NIDHAFW
-813 GPPED
+813 GAPED

-865 NAEQLYDFAD
+865 NAQQLYDFAD
-875 QYRGVY
+875 QYRGTY

-948 AAILLAQETGKSE
+948 SAILLAQETGKSE

-1073 LYGALVG
+1073 LYGAMVG

>member
-1 MTFAVDFDV
+1 MTFAVDFNI

-21 LSIANNSSS
+21 LEIANNSSS
-30 DVNSWTLE
+30 NVNGWTLE

-48 WGAEIVSQDGNRY
+48 WGAEIVSQEGNLY

-68 NGTLTADGTVSFGFN
+68 NSTLAADGTVSFGFN
-83 GSGESVEPTGYSL
+83 GSGDSLEPTGYSL

-118 EGDSGTVAAEFVVN
+118 EGDSGTVAADFVVN

-138 QEVMVEYGTAN
+138 Q
-149 GTATAGSDYTAQS
+149 
-162 GTLTFAA
+162 
-169 GETSKIISVPVLG
+169 P
-182 DTTVENNETF
+182 
-192 TLNLSSPSN
+192 
-201 ATIADAQGIGTITDN
+201 
-216 DESAPVL
+216 
-223 PQLSI
+223 
-228 DDVSVTE
+228 
-235 GDSGSKNATFT
+235 
-246 VNLSAASTESVTVD
+246 
-260 YGTSDDT
+260 
-267 ATAGSDYTAQS
+267 
-278 GTITFDAGE
+278 
-287 TSQTIT
+287 
-293 VPILGDTTVESD
+293 
-305 ETFNV
+305 
-310 NLSQANNA
+310 
-318 TIADAQGVGTISND
+318 
-332 DSSSLPTT
+332 
-340 DNAFAV
+340 
-346 DFDVANDWGSG
+346 
-357 FTANLEIANNS
+357 
-368 SSQVNGWT
+368 
-376 LEFDSQFEITDIWG
+376 
-390 AKILSKEGNRYTI
+390 
-403 GNLSYNG
+403 
-410 TLAADGT
+410 
-417 VSFGFNGNGDSVEPT
+417 
-432 SYSLNGDPIDASP
+432 
-445 SIPTL
+445 
-450 SVDDVSVTEGDNGT
+450 
-464 VAAEFV
+464 
-470 VNMSEASDQ
+470 
-479 EVTVEYGTDNGT
+479 VTVEYSTANGT

-512 SKIIS
+512 SKIVS
-517 VDVNGDTTVES
+517 VPVIGDTTVES
-528 NETFNLNLSNA
+528 NETFRLNLSNP
-539 SNATIADAQGVG
+539 SNGTIADAQGVG
-551 TINNDDADST
+551 TISNDDSSTPPANTPLRIEAEDYISFFDKSSGNTGGAFRSDDVDIQATTDVGGGYNVGWIQQGEWLTYDANIPEAGTYDIVARVASAQSGTRSLKVSVGGESETLSFGGTGGWQNWTDVTAQGVNLSAGSQQLRLDMLSNSFNVNYIDIIPSNSSPTPPTLSINDVSLTEGNSGTKNATFTVNLSDASTQSVSVNYATANDTAIAGSDYTAKSGTLNFSPGQTSKTFTVPIIGDTLDEANETFKVNLSQANNATIADGQGVGTIIDNDDST
-561 PVLPQFSINDVSVTE
+561 PVLSQLSINDVSVTE
-576 GDSGSKNATFTVS
+576 GDSGTKNATFTVN

-595 ESISVDYGTSNDT
+595 QSVSVNYATANDT
-608 ATAGSDYTA
+608 AIAGSDYTA
-617 ESGTLTFAAGET
+617 KSGTLSFNPGQT
-629 SKTISVAVTGD
+629 SKTFSVPILGD
-640 TTVESDETFNVN
+640 TTVEGDETFKVN
-652 LSNASNATIGDG
+652 LSQASNATIGDG

-683 DFNYGEALQK
+683 AFNYGEALQK

-705 LPDTNPIPWRGD
+705 LPDTNPLPWRGD

-747 AASLTMLGW
+747 AASMTMLSW
-756 GAVQYQD
+756 GAVEYQD

-773 VLDTIKWG
+773 ILDSIKWG

-788 HVTDGQGTKEF
+788 HVTDGQSTQAF

-806 NLDHAYW
+806 NLDHAFW
-813 GPPED
+813 GAPED

-823 PAYKI
+823 PAFKI
-828 DRQNPGSDLAG
+828 DPQNPGSDLAG

-865 NAEQLYDFAD
+865 NAQQLYDFAD

-934 GPGWTQSWDDKSYG
+934 GPGFTQSWDNKSYG
-948 AAILLAQETGKSE
+948 SAILLAQETGKSE

-969 LNSWLPGGSTA
+969 LNSWLPGGSTP

-1073 LYGALVG
+1073 LHGALVG

-1118 GEFGGQT
+1118 GEFGGET

>member
-1 MTFAVDFDV
+1 MTFAVDFNI

-21 LSIANNSSS
+21 LEIANNSSS
-30 DVNSWTLE
+30 NVNGWTLE

-48 WGAEIVSQDGNRY
+48 WGAEIVSQEGNRY

-68 NGTLTADGTVSFGFN
+68 NGTLAADGTVSFGFN
-83 GSGESVEPTGYSL
+83 GSGDSIEPTGYSL
-96 NGESIGTSPSIPT
+96 NGGFIGASPSIPT
-109 LSVDNVTVT
+109 LSVDDVTVT

-138 QEVMVEYGTAN
+138 Q
-149 GTATAGSDYTAQS
+149 
-162 GTLTFAA
+162 
-169 GETSKIISVPVLG
+169 P
-182 DTTVENNETF
+182 
-192 TLNLSSPSN
+192 
-201 ATIADAQGIGTITDN
+201 
-216 DESAPVL
+216 
-223 PQLSI
+223 
-228 DDVSVTE
+228 
-235 GDSGSKNATFT
+235 
-246 VNLSAASTESVTVD
+246 
-260 YGTSDDT
+260 
-267 ATAGSDYTAQS
+267 
-278 GTITFDAGE
+278 
-287 TSQTIT
+287 
-293 VPILGDTTVESD
+293 
-305 ETFNV
+305 
-310 NLSQANNA
+310 
-318 TIADAQGVGTISND
+318 
-332 DSSSLPTT
+332 
-340 DNAFAV
+340 
-346 DFDVANDWGSG
+346 
-357 FTANLEIANNS
+357 
-368 SSQVNGWT
+368 
-376 LEFDSQFEITDIWG
+376 
-390 AKILSKEGNRYTI
+390 
-403 GNLSYNG
+403 
-410 TLAADGT
+410 
-417 VSFGFNGNGDSVEPT
+417 
-432 SYSLNGDPIDASP
+432 
-445 SIPTL
+445 
-450 SVDDVSVTEGDNGT
+450 
-464 VAAEFV
+464 
-470 VNMSEASDQ
+470 
-479 EVTVEYGTDNGT
+479 VTVEYSTANGT

-512 SKIIS
+512 SKIVS
-517 VDVNGDTTVES
+517 VPVIGDTTVES
-528 NETFNLNLSNA
+528 NETFRLNLSNP
-539 SNATIADAQGVG
+539 SNGTIADAQGVG
-551 TINNDDADST
+551 TISNDDSSSPPANTPIRVQAEDYISFFDKSSGNTGGAFRSDDVDIQATTDLGGGYNVGWIQQGEWLTYDVNIPEAGTYDIVARVASAQSGTRSLKVSVGGESETLSFGGTGGWQNWTDVTAQGVNLSAGSQQLRLDMLSNSFNVNYIDIVPSTSSPTPPTLSINDVSLTEGNSGTKNATFTVNLSEASTQSVSVNYATANDTAIAGSDYTAKSGTLNFSPGQTSKTFTVPILGDTLDEANETFKVNLSQANNATIADSQGVGTIIDNDDST
-561 PVLPQFSINDVSVTE
+561 PVLSQLSINDVSVTE
-576 GDSGSKNATFTVS
+576 GDSGTKNATFTVN
-589 LSAAST
+589 LSAPS
-595 ESISVDYGTSNDT
+595 SQSVSVNYATANDT
-608 ATAGSDYTA
+608 AIAGSDYTA
-617 ESGTLTFAAGET
+617 KSGTLSFNPGQT
-629 SKTISVAVTGD
+629 SKTFTVPILGD
-640 TTVESDETFNVN
+640 TTVEGNETFKVN
-652 LSNASNATIGDG
+652 LSQASNATIGDS

-705 LPDTNPIPWRGD
+705 LPDTNPFPWRGD

-724 DVGVDLTGGYY
+724 DVGLDLTGGYY

-747 AASLTMLGW
+747 AASLTTLSW
-756 GAVQYQD
+756 GAVEYQD

-773 VLDTIKWG
+773 ILDSIKWG

-806 NLDHAYW
+806 NIDHAFW
-813 GPPED
+813 GAPED

-865 NAEQLYDFAD
+865 NAQQLYDFAD

-881 TDAIPDA
+881 TDAITDA

-969 LNSWLPGGSTA
+969 LNSWLPGGSTP

>member
-1 MTFAVDFDV
+1 MTFAVDFNI

-21 LSIANNSSS
+21 LEIANNSSS
-30 DVNSWTLE
+30 NVNGWTLE

-48 WGAEIVSQDGNRY
+48 WGAEIVSQEGNRY

-68 NGTLTADGTVSFGFN
+68 NGTLAADGTVSFGFN
-83 GSGESVEPTGYSL
+83 GSGDSIEPTGYSL

-109 LSVDNVTVT
+109 LSVDDVTVT

-138 QEVMVEYGTAN
+138 QEVTVEYGTDN
-149 GTATAGSDYTAQS
+149 DTATAGSDYTAQS

-169 GETSKIISVPVLG
+169 GETSKIVSVPV
-182 DTTVENNETF
+182 
-192 TLNLSSPSN
+192 
-201 ATIADAQGIGTITDN
+201 I
-216 DESAPVL
+216 
-223 PQLSI
+223 
-228 DDVSVTE
+228 
-235 GDSGSKNATFT
+235 
-246 VNLSAASTESVTVD
+246 
-260 YGTSDDT
+260 
-267 ATAGSDYTAQS
+267 
-278 GTITFDAGE
+278 
-287 TSQTIT
+287 
-293 VPILGDTTVESD
+293 
-305 ETFNV
+305 
-310 NLSQANNA
+310 
-318 TIADAQGVGTISND
+318 
-332 DSSSLPTT
+332 
-340 DNAFAV
+340 
-346 DFDVANDWGSG
+346 
-357 FTANLEIANNS
+357 
-368 SSQVNGWT
+368 
-376 LEFDSQFEITDIWG
+376 
-390 AKILSKEGNRYTI
+390 
-403 GNLSYNG
+403 
-410 TLAADGT
+410 
-417 VSFGFNGNGDSVEPT
+417 
-432 SYSLNGDPIDASP
+432 
-445 SIPTL
+445 
-450 SVDDVSVTEGDNGT
+450 
-464 VAAEFV
+464 
-470 VNMSEASDQ
+470 
-479 EVTVEYGTDNGT
+479 
-491 ATAGSDYTAQ
+491 
-501 SGTITFAAGET
+501 
-512 SKIIS
+512 
-517 VDVNGDTTVES
+517 GDTTVES
-528 NETFNLNLSNA
+528 NETFRLNLSNP
-539 SNATIADAQGVG
+539 SNGTIADAQGVG
-551 TINNDDADST
+551 TINNDDSSSPPANTPIRVQAEDYISFFDKSSGNTGGAFRSDDVDIQATTDLGGGFNVGWIQQGEWLTYDVNIPEAGTYDIVARVASAQSGTRSLKVSVGGESETLSFGGTGGWQNWTDVTAQGVNLSAGSQQLRLDMLSNSFNVNYIDIVPSTSSPTPPTLSINDVSLTEGNSGTKNATFTVNLSEASTQSVSVNYATANDTAIAGSDYTAKSGTLNFSPGQTSKTFTVPILGDTLDEANETFKVNLSQANNATIADGQGVGTIIDNDDST
-561 PVLPQFSINDVSVTE
+561 PVLSQLSINDVSVTE

-595 ESISVDYGTSNDT
+595 ESISVDYGTGNDT

-652 LSNASNATIGDG
+652 LSNASNATIGDS

-705 LPDTNPIPWRGD
+705 LPDTNPLPWRGD

-724 DVGVDLTGGYY
+724 DVGLDLTGGYY

-747 AASLTMLGW
+747 AASMTMLSW
-756 GAVQYQD
+756 GAVEYQD

-773 VLDTIKWG
+773 ILDSIKWG

-806 NLDHAYW
+806 NIDHAFW
-813 GPPED
+813 GAPED

-865 NAEQLYDFAD
+865 NAQQLYDFAD
-875 QYRGVY
+875 QYRGTY

-948 AAILLAQETGKSE
+948 SAIMLAQETGKSE

-1073 LYGALVG
+1073 LYGAMVG

-1125 LDTISGVNLDNL
+1125 LDTISGLNLDNL

>member
-1 MTFAVDFDV
+1 MTFAVNFDV

-21 LSIANNSSS
+21 LDIANNSSS
-30 DVNSWTLE
+30 NVNGWTLE

-48 WGAEIVSQDGNRY
+48 WGAEIVSQEGNRY
-61 TVRNLSY
+61 TIRNLSY
-68 NGTLTADGTVSFGFN
+68 NGTLAPDGTVSIGFN

-109 LSVDNVTVT
+109 LSVDDVTVT

-132 LSEASD
+132 L
-138 QEVMVEYGTAN
+138 
-149 GTATAGSDYTAQS
+149 
-162 GTLTFAA
+162 
-169 GETSKIISVPVLG
+169 
-182 DTTVENNETF
+182 
-192 TLNLSSPSN
+192 
-201 ATIADAQGIGTITDN
+201 
-216 DESAPVL
+216 
-223 PQLSI
+223 
-228 DDVSVTE
+228 
-235 GDSGSKNATFT
+235 
-246 VNLSAASTESVTVD
+246 
-260 YGTSDDT
+260 
-267 ATAGSDYTAQS
+267 
-278 GTITFDAGE
+278 
-287 TSQTIT
+287 
-293 VPILGDTTVESD
+293 
-305 ETFNV
+305 
-310 NLSQANNA
+310 
-318 TIADAQGVGTISND
+318 
-332 DSSSLPTT
+332 
-340 DNAFAV
+340 
-346 DFDVANDWGSG
+346 
-357 FTANLEIANNS
+357 
-368 SSQVNGWT
+368 
-376 LEFDSQFEITDIWG
+376 
-390 AKILSKEGNRYTI
+390 
-403 GNLSYNG
+403 
-410 TLAADGT
+410 
-417 VSFGFNGNGDSVEPT
+417 
-432 SYSLNGDPIDASP
+432 
-445 SIPTL
+445 
-450 SVDDVSVTEGDNGT
+450 
-464 VAAEFV
+464 
-470 VNMSEASDQ
+470 SEASDQ

-501 SGTITFAAGET
+501 SGTLTFAAGET
-512 SKIIS
+512 SKIVS
-517 VDVNGDTTVES
+517 VPVIGDTTVES
-528 NETFNLNLSNA
+528 NETFRLNLSNP
-539 SNATIADAQGVG
+539 SNGTIADAQGVG
-551 TINNDDADST
+551 TISNDDSSTPPANTPIRVQAENYVNFFDKSSGNTGGAFRSDDVDIQATTDLGGGYNVGWIQQGEWLTYDVNIPEAGTYDIVARVASAQSGTRNVKVSVGGESETLSFGGTGGWQNWTDVTAQGVNLSAGSQQLRLDMLSNSFNVNYIDIIPSNSSPTPPTLSINNVSITEGNSGTKNAGFTVNLSEASTQSVSVDYATANDTAIAGSDYTAKSGTLNFSPGQTSKTFTVPILGDTLDEANETFKVNLSQANNATIADGQGVGTIIDNDDST
-561 PVLPQFSINDVSVTE
+561 PVLSQLSINDVSVTE
-576 GDSGSKNATFTVS
+576 GDSGTKNATFTVS

-595 ESISVDYGTSNDT
+595 ESISVDYGTGNDT

-629 SKTISVAVTGD
+629 SKTINVAVTGD

-747 AASLTMLGW
+747 AASLTTLGW
-756 GAVQYQD
+756 GAIEYQD

-773 VLDTIKWG
+773 ILDSIKWG

-788 HVTDGQGTKEF
+788 HVTDAQGTKEF

-806 NLDHAYW
+806 NLDHAFW
-813 GPPED
+813 GAPED

-865 NAEQLYDFAD
+865 NAQQLYDFAD

-934 GPGWTQSWDDKSYG
+934 GPGFTQSWDNKSYG
-948 AAILLAQETGKSE
+948 SAILLAQETGKSE

-969 LNSWLPGGSTA
+969 LNSWLPGGSTP

-1073 LYGALVG
+1073 LYGAMVG

-1118 GEFGGQT
+1118 SEFGGET

-1137 NSLTVADVVAS
+1137 NSLTVADVIAS

>member
-10 ANDWGSGFTAN
+10 TNNWGSGFTAN

-30 DVNSWTLE
+30 QVNSWTLE

-48 WGAEIVSQDGNRY
+48 WNAEIV
-61 TVRNLSY
+61 
-68 NGTLTADGTVSFGFN
+68 
-83 GSGESVEPTGYSL
+83 
-96 NGESIGTSPSIPT
+96 
-109 LSVDNVTVT
+109 
-118 EGDSGTVAAEFVVN
+118 
-132 LSEASD
+132 
-138 QEVMVEYGTAN
+138 
-149 GTATAGSDYTAQS
+149 
-162 GTLTFAA
+162 
-169 GETSKIISVPVLG
+169 
-182 DTTVENNETF
+182 
-192 TLNLSSPSN
+192 
-201 ATIADAQGIGTITDN
+201 
-216 DESAPVL
+216 
-223 PQLSI
+223 
-228 DDVSVTE
+228 
-235 GDSGSKNATFT
+235 
-246 VNLSAASTESVTVD
+246 
-260 YGTSDDT
+260 
-267 ATAGSDYTAQS
+267 
-278 GTITFDAGE
+278 
-287 TSQTIT
+287 
-293 VPILGDTTVESD
+293 
-305 ETFNV
+305 
-310 NLSQANNA
+310 
-318 TIADAQGVGTISND
+318 
-332 DSSSLPTT
+332 
-340 DNAFAV
+340 
-346 DFDVANDWGSG
+346 
-357 FTANLEIANNS
+357 
-368 SSQVNGWT
+368 
-376 LEFDSQFEITDIWG
+376 
-390 AKILSKEGNRYTI
+390 SKEGNRYTI

-410 TLAADGT
+410 TLAADG
-417 VSFGFNGNGDSVEPT
+417 SLSIGFNADGNSAEPT
-432 SYSLNGDPIDASP
+432 GYILNEKPIGTSP

-450 SVDDVSVTEGDNGT
+450 SVNDVTVTEGDTGT
-464 VAAEFV
+464 VSAEFV
-470 VNMSEASDQ
+470 VNLSEASDKP
-479 EVTVEYGTDNGT
+479 VTVEYSTANGT
-491 ATAGSDYTAQ
+491 ATAGSDYTAK
-501 SGTITFAAGET
+501 SGIITFAAGET
-512 SKIIS
+512 SKIIN
-517 VDVNGDTTVES
+517 VPVTGDTRVES
-528 NETFNLNLSNA
+528 NETFRFNLSNA

-551 TINNDDADST
+551 TIRNDDSST
-561 PVLPQFSINDVSVTE
+561 PPANTSIRIQAEDYINFFDKSAGNTGGAYRSDNVDIQATKDVGGGYNVGWIQQGEWLTYDVNVPTAGTYDIVARVASASSGTRSLKVSVEGQSKTLSFGGTGGWQSWQNVTAQGVNLSAGSQQLRLDMLSDSFNVNYIELVPRTSSPTQPTLSINDVSITE
-576 GDSGSKNATFTVS
+576 GNTGTKNATFTVN

-595 ESISVDYGTSNDT
+595 QTVSVNYATANDT
-608 ATAGSDYTA
+608 AIAGSDYTA
-617 ESGTLTFAAGET
+617 KSGTLSFTPGQT
-629 SKTISVAVTGD
+629 SKTFTVPIIGDTLDEVNERFKVNLSQATNATIADSQGVGTIVDNDDSAPVLSQLSINDVSITEGDSGTQNATFTVKLSAASTQTVSVNYATANDTAIAGSDYTAKSGTLSFTPGQTSKTFTVPILGD
-640 TTVESDETFNVN
+640 TTVEGNETFKVN
-652 LSNASNATIGDG
+652 LSQATNATIGDA
-664 QGVGTILNN
+664 QGVGTITN
-673 DSSQP
+673 DDVSQP

-683 DFNYGEALQK
+683 AFNYGEALQK

-724 DVGVDLTGGYY
+724 DVGRNLTGGYY

-747 AASLTMLGW
+747 AASITMLGW
-756 GAVQYQD
+756 GAIEYQE

-773 VLDTIKWG
+773 ILDSIKWG

-788 HVTDGQGTKEF
+788 HVTDSQGTKEF
-799 YGQVGDG
+799 FGQVGDG
-806 NLDHAYW
+806 NIDHAFW
-813 GPPED
+813 GAPEN

-828 DRQNPGSDLAG
+828 DRSNPGSDLAG

-850 VFRGVDEAYADTLLQ
+850 VFRDVDKAYADKLLQ
-865 NAEQLYDFAD
+865 NAKQLYDFAD
-875 QYRGVY
+875 QYRGTY

-948 AAILLAQETGKSE
+948 AAILLAQETGNTK

-969 LNSWLPGGSTA
+969 LNSWLPGGSTP
-980 TYTDG
+980 TYTSG

-1013 NDPNGQ
+1013 NDPNGK

-1033 DNPRDF
+1033 DNPRNF

-1060 VTNISDSRDNLHT
+1060 VTNISDSRDNQHI

-1080 GPASADDF
+1080 GPASANDF

-1118 GEFGGQT
+1118 GELGGQT
-1125 LDTISGVNLDNL
+1125 LDTISGLNLDKL
-1137 NSLTVADVVAS
+1137 NALTVADVVAS

>member
-1 MTFAVDFDV
+1 MTFAVDFDI

-21 LSIANNSSS
+21 LEIANNSSS
-30 DVNSWTLE
+30 NVNGWTLE

-68 NGTLTADGTVSFGFN
+68 NGTLAADGTVSFGFN
-83 GSGESVEPTGYSL
+83 GSGDSIEPTGYSL

-109 LSVDNVTVT
+109 LSVDDVTVT

-138 QEVMVEYGTAN
+138 QEVTVEYGTDN
-149 GTATAGSDYTAQS
+149 DTATAGSDYTAQS

-169 GETSKIISVPVLG
+169 GETSKIVSVPV
-182 DTTVENNETF
+182 
-192 TLNLSSPSN
+192 
-201 ATIADAQGIGTITDN
+201 I
-216 DESAPVL
+216 
-223 PQLSI
+223 
-228 DDVSVTE
+228 
-235 GDSGSKNATFT
+235 
-246 VNLSAASTESVTVD
+246 
-260 YGTSDDT
+260 
-267 ATAGSDYTAQS
+267 
-278 GTITFDAGE
+278 
-287 TSQTIT
+287 
-293 VPILGDTTVESD
+293 
-305 ETFNV
+305 
-310 NLSQANNA
+310 
-318 TIADAQGVGTISND
+318 
-332 DSSSLPTT
+332 
-340 DNAFAV
+340 
-346 DFDVANDWGSG
+346 
-357 FTANLEIANNS
+357 
-368 SSQVNGWT
+368 
-376 LEFDSQFEITDIWG
+376 
-390 AKILSKEGNRYTI
+390 
-403 GNLSYNG
+403 
-410 TLAADGT
+410 
-417 VSFGFNGNGDSVEPT
+417 
-432 SYSLNGDPIDASP
+432 
-445 SIPTL
+445 
-450 SVDDVSVTEGDNGT
+450 
-464 VAAEFV
+464 
-470 VNMSEASDQ
+470 
-479 EVTVEYGTDNGT
+479 
-491 ATAGSDYTAQ
+491 
-501 SGTITFAAGET
+501 
-512 SKIIS
+512 
-517 VDVNGDTTVES
+517 GDTTVES
-528 NETFNLNLSNA
+528 NETFRLNLSNP
-539 SNATIADAQGVG
+539 SNGTIADAQGVG
-551 TINNDDADST
+551 TINNDDSST
-561 PVLPQFSINDVSVTE
+561 PPANTPIRIEAEDYISFFDKSSGNTGGAFRSDDVDIQATTDLGGGFNVGWIQQGEWLTYDVNIPEAGTYDIVARVASAQSGTRSLKVSVGGESETLSFGGTGGWQNWTDVTAQGVNLSAGSQQLRLDMLSNSFNVNYIDIVPSTSSPTPPTLSINDVSLTE
-576 GDSGSKNATFTVS
+576 GNSGTKNATFTVN
-589 LSAAST
+589 LSEAST
-595 ESISVDYGTSNDT
+595 QSVSVNYATANDT

-652 LSNASNATIGDG
+652 LSNASNATIGDS

-705 LPDTNPIPWRGD
+705 LPDTNPLPWRGD

-724 DVGVDLTGGYY
+724 DVGLDLTGGYY

-747 AASLTMLGW
+747 AASMTMLSW
-756 GAVQYQD
+756 GAVEYQD

-773 VLDTIKWG
+773 ILDSIKWG

-806 NLDHAYW
+806 NIDHAFW
-813 GPPED
+813 GAPED

-948 AAILLAQETGKSE
+948 SAILLAQETGKSE

-1073 LYGALVG
+1073 LYGAMVG

-1118 GEFGGQT
+1118 GEFGGET

>member
-1 MTFAVDFDV
+1 MTFAVDFNV
-10 ANDWGSGFTAN
+10 ANNWGSGFTAN
-21 LSIANNSSS
+21 LEIANNSSS
-30 DVNSWTLE
+30 NVNGWTLE

-48 WGAEIVSQDGNRY
+48 WGAEIVSQEGNRY

-68 NGTLTADGTVSFGFN
+68 NGTLAADGTVSFGFN
-83 GSGESVEPTGYSL
+83 GSGDSIEPTGYSL

-109 LSVDNVTVT
+109 LSVDDVTVT

-138 QEVMVEYGTAN
+138 QEVTVEYGTDN
-149 GTATAGSDYTAQS
+149 DTATAGSDYTAQS

-169 GETSKIISVPVLG
+169 GETSKIVSVPV
-182 DTTVENNETF
+182 
-192 TLNLSSPSN
+192 
-201 ATIADAQGIGTITDN
+201 I
-216 DESAPVL
+216 
-223 PQLSI
+223 
-228 DDVSVTE
+228 
-235 GDSGSKNATFT
+235 
-246 VNLSAASTESVTVD
+246 
-260 YGTSDDT
+260 
-267 ATAGSDYTAQS
+267 
-278 GTITFDAGE
+278 
-287 TSQTIT
+287 
-293 VPILGDTTVESD
+293 
-305 ETFNV
+305 
-310 NLSQANNA
+310 
-318 TIADAQGVGTISND
+318 
-332 DSSSLPTT
+332 
-340 DNAFAV
+340 
-346 DFDVANDWGSG
+346 
-357 FTANLEIANNS
+357 
-368 SSQVNGWT
+368 
-376 LEFDSQFEITDIWG
+376 
-390 AKILSKEGNRYTI
+390 
-403 GNLSYNG
+403 
-410 TLAADGT
+410 
-417 VSFGFNGNGDSVEPT
+417 
-432 SYSLNGDPIDASP
+432 
-445 SIPTL
+445 
-450 SVDDVSVTEGDNGT
+450 
-464 VAAEFV
+464 
-470 VNMSEASDQ
+470 
-479 EVTVEYGTDNGT
+479 
-491 ATAGSDYTAQ
+491 
-501 SGTITFAAGET
+501 
-512 SKIIS
+512 
-517 VDVNGDTTVES
+517 GDTTVES
-528 NETFNLNLSNA
+528 NETFRLNLSNP
-539 SNATIADAQGVG
+539 SNGTIADAQGVG
-551 TINNDDADST
+551 TINNDDSSSPPANTPIRVQAEDYASFFDKSSGNTGGAFRSDDVDIQATTDLGGGYNVGWIQQGEWLTYDVNIPEAGTYDIVARVASAQSGTRSLKVSVGGESETLSFGGTGGWQNWTDVTAQGVNLSAGSQQLRLDMLSNSFNVNYIDIVPSTSSPTPPTLSINDVSLTEGNSGTKNATFTVNLSEASTQSVSVNYATANDTAIAGSDYTAKSGTLNFSPGQTSKTFTVPILGDTLDEANETFKVNLSQANNATIADSQGVGTIIDNDDST
-561 PVLPQFSINDVSVTE
+561 PVLSQLSINDVSVTE
-576 GDSGSKNATFTVS
+576 GDSGTKNATFTVN
-589 LSAAST
+589 LSAPS
-595 ESISVDYGTSNDT
+595 SQSVSVNYATANDT
-608 ATAGSDYTA
+608 AIAGSDYTA
-617 ESGTLTFAAGET
+617 KSGTLSFNPGQT
-629 SKTISVAVTGD
+629 SKTFTVPILGD
-640 TTVESDETFNVN
+640 TTVEGNETFKVN
-652 LSNASNATIGDG
+652 LSQATNATIGDS

-693 SILFYYAQRSGD
+693 SLLFYYAQRSGD
-705 LPDTNPIPWRGD
+705 LPDTNPLPWRGD

-724 DVGVDLTGGYY
+724 DVGLDLTGGYY

-747 AASLTMLGW
+747 AASMTMLSW
-756 GAVQYQD
+756 GAVEYQD

-773 VLDTIKWG
+773 ILDSIKWG

-806 NLDHAYW
+806 NLDHAFW
-813 GPPED
+813 GAPED

-865 NAEQLYDFAD
+865 NAQQLYDFAD
-875 QYRGVY
+875 QYRGTY

-948 AAILLAQETGKSE
+948 SAIMLAQETGKSE